1 MRKDLSSES
10 YKLDASANLRCE
22 CCPDFLLF
30 LPAYLS
36 LGMAEGFIAI
46 CVACYVD
53 LLRCDLIKVDI

>member
-10 YKLDASANLRCE
+10 YKLDASAKLRCE
-22 CCPDFLLF
+22 CCPDFLFF

-46 CVACYVD
+46 CVLHAMW
-53 LLRCDLIKVDI
+53 IF